1 MYIFVY
7 DLFTT
12 IIQIYKSHWT
22 ENCVAC
28 FIMSQTIR
36 VGNFVIE
43 QDIFYNFIVH
53 IANNMS
59 TLYTTNL

>member
-1 MYIFVY
+1 
-7 DLFTT
+7 
-12 IIQIYKSHWT
+12 
-22 ENCVAC
+22 
-28 FIMSQTIR
+28 MSQTIR